1 MAKKQSNRKTKQHEV
16 ELRGA
21 IDRFMPKGQFA
32 AMLGDVNGRP
42 LWDRPVIIDNAVCTV
57 GRGWLLQ
64 HVMSKYIGS
73 NVSTQVIT
81 AIAIGTGT
89 NVTPS
94 STDVALSSEISR
106 VLYSTETDNTASS
119 TGPNVVWAASWATN
133 LGNGNISEVGLFN
146 TSAAAA
152 GTILAHAT
160 FSASFLK
167 TTSNTLTVSYTFN
180 V

>member
-1 MAKKQSNRKTKQHEV
+1 MSKNLKNKVRKQEV
-16 ELRGA
+16 ELRA
-21 IDRFMPKGQFA
+21 SIDRFLPKGQFA
-32 AMLGDVNGRP
+32 AMLGDADGRP
-42 LWDRPVIIDNAVCTV
+42 LWKRPVIIDNAVATV
-57 GRGWLLQ
+57 GRAWLLK
-64 HVMSKYIGS
+64 HIMSTNS
-73 NVSTQVIT
+73 SAVSTQIIT

-94 STDVALSSEISR
+94 STDTALSSEISR
-106 VLYSTETDNTASS
+106 VAYTTETDNTTST

-146 TSAAAA
+146 TTQATA
-152 GTILAHAT
+152 GTMLAHAT